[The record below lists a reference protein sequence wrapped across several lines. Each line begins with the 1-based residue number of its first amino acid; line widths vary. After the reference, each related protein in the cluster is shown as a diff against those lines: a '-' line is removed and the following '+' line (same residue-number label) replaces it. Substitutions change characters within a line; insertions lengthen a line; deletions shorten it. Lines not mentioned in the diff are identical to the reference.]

1 LYLINL
7 SLIPQIDKKMIKTL
21 YLMTKAP
28 FQS

>member
-1 LYLINL
+1 
-7 SLIPQIDKKMIKTL
+7 MIKTL